1 MNRKIQT
8 DSVLVSVLLAFLVF
22 LIVCAASFFATA
34 GVLWVINWAFGL
46 SFWNWRTCIAIWLAL
61 MLLTGS
67 IKAQMK
73 VER

>member
-1 MNRKIQT
+1 MNRKVQT

-22 LIVCAASFFATA
+22 LLVCAVSFFATA

-46 SFWNWRTCIAIWLAL
+46 SFWNWRTCIGIWLAL
-61 MLLTGS
+61 ILLTGS

>member
-1 MNRKIQT
+1 MNRKVQT
-8 DSVLVSVLLAFLVF
+8 DSVRVSILLSLLVF
-22 LIVCAASFFATA
+22 LLVCAASFLATA

-46 SFWNWRTCIAIWLAL
+46 SFWSWRTCAAVWLAL

-73 VER
+73 VEQ

>member
-1 MNRKIQT
+1 VNRKIQT

-22 LIVCAASFFATA
+22 LLVCAVSFFATA

-46 SFWNWRTCIAIWLAL
+46 SFWNWRTCIGIWLAL

>member
-1 MNRKIQT
+1 MSRKVQT
-8 DSVLVSVLLAFLVF
+8 DSVIPSVLVAFLVF
-22 LIVCAASFFATA
+22 LIVCAVSFFATA
-34 GVLWVINWAFGL
+34 GVLWVINWAFKL

-61 MLLTGS
+61 MLLTGG

>member
-8 DSVLVSVLLAFLVF
+8 DSVITTVLVAFLVF
-22 LIVCAASFFATA
+22 LIVCAVSFFATA

-46 SFWNWRTCIAIWLAL
+46 SFWNWRTCIGVWLAL
-61 MLLTGS
+61 MLLTGC

>member
-22 LIVCAASFFATA
+22 LLVCAVSFFATA
-34 GVLWVINWAFGL
+34 GILWVINWAFGL
-46 SFWNWRTCIAIWLAL
+46 SFWNWRTCIGIWLAL
-61 MLLTGS
+61 ILLTGS

>member
-8 DSVLVSVLLAFLVF
+8 DSVITTVLVAFLVF
-22 LIVCAASFFATA
+22 LIVCAVSFFATA

-46 SFWNWRTCIAIWLAL
+46 SFWNWRTCIGVWLAL
-61 MLLTGS
+61 MLLTGG

-73 VER
+73 VEQ

>member
-1 MNRKIQT
+1 MNRKVQT
-8 DSVLVSVLLAFLVF
+8 DSVLVSILLSLLVF
-22 LIVCAASFFATA
+22 LLVCAVSFFGTA

-46 SFWNWRTCIAIWLAL
+46 SFWNWRTCIGIWLAL

>member
-1 MNRKIQT
+1 MNRKVQT
-8 DSVLVSVLLAFLVF
+8 DSVLVSVLLSLLVF
-22 LIVCAASFFATA
+22 LLVCAVSFFATA

-73 VER
+73 VEQ

>member
-22 LIVCAASFFATA
+22 LLVCAVSFLATA
-34 GVLWVINWAFGL
+34 GILWVINWAFGL

-67 IKAQMK
+67 IKAKITVGQ
-73 VER
+73 